1 LKKYLKEII
10 ILFIQLFMFYVFPL
24 FAGPTD
30 AMGMVFLIL
39 LATIFLSLIIGSLS
53 NKKIKYLYPMVVAIL
68 FIPSIPIYYNESA
81 LVHSVWYLVVSS
93 VGLLIGVIIK
103 KCEMGT
109 KNG

>member
-1 LKKYLKEII
+1 
-10 ILFIQLFMFYVFPL
+10 
-24 FAGPTD
+24 
-30 AMGMVFLIL
+30 
-39 LATIFLSLIIGSLS
+39 
-53 NKKIKYLYPMVVAIL
+53 MVVAIL